1 MTHWNNLLN
10 VQLLAEGDPPTL
22 LEPLGMWLPFIMV
35 GVLFY
40 VLMVLPER
48 KKRKKHEAMLGN
60 LKKNDRVVTI
70 GGIYGT
76 IVNIARDAE
85 DVTIKIDEN
94 SNTRLRITRSSIGR
108 VIQDAD
114 SDSNS

>member
-1 MTHWNNLLN
+1 MGQCICLLS
-10 VQLLAEGDPPTL
+10 
-22 LEPLGMWLPFIMV
+22 LGMTYQIRVLQFFCDNKKFQLARSYDTFFDFIDIS
-35 GVLFY
+35 F
-40 VLMVLPER
+40 
-48 KKRKKHEAMLGN
+48 
-60 LKKNDRVVTI
+60 
-70 GGIYGT
+70 
-76 IVNIARDAE
+76 VNIARDAE